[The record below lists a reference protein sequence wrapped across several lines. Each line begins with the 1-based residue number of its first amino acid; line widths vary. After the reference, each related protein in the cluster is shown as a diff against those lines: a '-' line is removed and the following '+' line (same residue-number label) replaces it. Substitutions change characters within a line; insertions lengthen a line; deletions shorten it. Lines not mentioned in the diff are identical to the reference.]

1 MLIGAS
7 SGYPSTSSPKETLPP
22 PVLKLTGF
30 CRMATKPR
38 TRPIVA
44 KTIPGEAFVSF
55 APTECGASN
64 AQLKI
69 RSSPERSSKHRCL
82 SKRAQDKGL
91 PSAGHIYAACAVHA
105 P

>member
-55 APTECGASN
+55 ARTECGASN
-64 AQLKI
+64 AQLKDPFKPRKVI
-69 RSSPERSSKHRCL
+69 KAPMPIEK
-82 SKRAQDKGL
+82 
-91 PSAGHIYAACAVHA
+91 SARQR
-105 P
+105 PP